1 MSAKS
6 LLEVQFPIAQLS
18 LESFLERDARTGKV
32 LNTLGKWWG
41 TKPVV
46 LTRAVI
52 LASLFEA
59 SDDPDRWPEDL
70 EIFLKLMCFD
80 SAGMWKR
87 RQEDMAVISAKPPH
101 PRFAELCHVQAR
113 PDEMDLFRFN
123 TEGEVYWAVRMGEL
137 DLQRRETLEKRTFYT
152 LDHAVQRRYCKRVE
166 EIEGPPEESWA
177 EINAY
182 CGTNAATL
190 QEWVSQMSQRRFGH
204 QIRVGDAFSG
214 MGSIPFEAAELG
226 CDVYASDLNPV
237 ACLLT
242 WGALNIIAGSKAF
255 HSKVLAAQ
263 DKLYREMDE
272 WYLQSGLETSEEG
285 YRATLYFYC
294 VEITVPEWDG
304 WRIPVSGTW
313 QLLRSERAVWVELI
327 PVEAEKRFD
336 FKVHEGG
343 KGYAD
348 AAKGTK
354 VEQDIVCPQSLWD
367 ILHRQGKTDNAS
379 RTIKLNSL
387 IQNHGGLRR
396 WDKTDFVPRQDDFY
410 GERLYCIR
418 WEKKRPTGRPL
429 SIFRE
434 PRSADLERERKVTQT
449 VAANL
454 ADWQSAGW
462 IPDWR
467 IQDGEKTRELIR
479 TRGWSH
485 WHHLFTPRQLLMAA
499 EYSRRIAERPKDV
512 RPALVLNLG
521 NVINYNARLCRW
533 HNGGNST
540 TEVFYNQALNTLYNY
555 VERGWAMLGNV
566 ANPSHANI
574 TTSAKSQSRQND
586 ARSIAWQCE
595 MWITDP
601 PYADAVNY
609 EELSEFF
616 LAWYKPHL
624 QSCFP
629 DQYTDSKRGDA
640 VKGDDAPFRVAMT
653 EAYSNLA
660 VQMPD
665 NGLQVLMFTHK
676 DTDVWEDLALIMWAA
691 GLQVKQVWSVLTE
704 TGVGAIRKGNYVQ
717 ATYNMVLRKRPASA
731 PVGFAEL
738 VIPQINSRVKEV
750 ITHMR
755 DSQIQAGVHSCG
767 YTDTDYLL
775 AAQAVAAEVITGFSS
790 IDGIDLDEELRT
802 PNRERES
809 SVLSDLMN
817 QAKRTAVDFLV
828 PLGLEEH
835 LRRSPDGT
843 GAYQFWRSLA
853 PEEKFLLKALEMEA
867 GGVSKIGA
875 FQDLGRAYGIADYE
889 SLLGPVKANE
899 TRSKL
904 PSEFPRPDLTRWDEV
919 PSNERETF
927 DHSITRHLYHS
938 LKLLEDGAEAERAVK
953 HLVDCTNFWTERQ
966 GKHNVLLGYLYQITE
981 PNAAWE
987 TLRPHLQ
994 TLRLA
999 VENHRA

>member
-101 PRFAELCHVQAR
+101 PRFAELCHPRAR

-166 EIEGPPEESWA
+166 EIDGPPKESWA

-263 DKLYREMDE
+263 DKLYREMDQ
-272 WYLQSGLETSEEG
+272 WYLQGGLETSEEG

-343 KGYAD
+343 KGYTD

-354 VEQDIVCPQSLWD
+354 VEQDIVCPQPLWD

-434 PRSADLERERKVTQT
+434 PLSADLERERKVTQT

-467 IQDGEKTRELIR
+467 IQEGTETARLLRE
-479 TRGWSH
+479 RGWSH

-512 RPALVLNLG
+512 RPALILNLG
-521 NVINYNARLCRW
+521 NVINQSARLSRW
-533 HNGGNST
+533 NPGGNQAV
-540 TEVFYNQALNTLYNY
+540 EVFYNMALNTLYNY
-555 VERGWAMLGNV
+555 LGRGWAMMDNP
-566 ANPSHANI
+566 ANADHANFQSLG
-574 TTSAKSQSRQND
+574 TTHISISD
-586 ARSIAWQCE
+586 ARQLTQDADL
-595 MWITDP
+595 WITDP
-601 PYADAVNY
+601 PYADAVCY
-609 EELSEFF
+609 DELSEFF
-616 LAWYKPHL
+616 LSWYKPHIRAV
-624 QSCFP
+624 FP
-629 DQYTDSKRGDA
+629 DWYVDSKRDIA
-640 VKGDDAPFRVAMT
+640 VKGEDAPFRVAMA
-653 EAYSNLA
+653 ECYSNLA
-660 VQMPD
+660 ARMPD
-665 NGLQVLMFTHK
+665 TGLQVLMFTHK
-676 DTDVWEDLALIMWAA
+676 DTDVWEDMALIMWASN
-691 GLQVKQVWSVLTE
+691 LQVKQVWSVATE
-704 TGVGAIRKGNYVQ
+704 TGNRVAKNGNFVQ
-717 ATYNMVLRKRPASA
+717 ATYNMVLRKRPANA
-731 PVGFAEL
+731 PVGFVDL

-809 SVLSDLMN
+809 SVLRDLMN

-904 PSEFPRPDLTRWDEV
+904 PSEFPRPDLTRWDDV

-953 HLVDCTNFWTERQ
+953 HLVDCTNFWAERQ